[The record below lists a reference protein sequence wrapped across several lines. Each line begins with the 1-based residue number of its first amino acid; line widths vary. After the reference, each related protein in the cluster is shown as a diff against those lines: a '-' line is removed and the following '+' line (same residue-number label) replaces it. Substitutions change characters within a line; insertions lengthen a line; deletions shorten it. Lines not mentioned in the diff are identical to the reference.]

1 MATGGKDFRWVS
13 VTLPLK
19 SSQSTT
25 GANARQSTIGA
36 NARRVTRARWADAST
51 WATRS

>member
-1 MATGGKDFRWVS
+1 MATGGKDFRWVD
-13 VTLPLK
+13 VLPLK